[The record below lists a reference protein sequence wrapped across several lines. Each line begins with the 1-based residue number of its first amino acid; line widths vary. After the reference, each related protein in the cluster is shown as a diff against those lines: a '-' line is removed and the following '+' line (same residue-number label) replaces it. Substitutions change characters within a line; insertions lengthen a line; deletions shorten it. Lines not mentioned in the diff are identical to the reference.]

1 MKKLFFITSLILF
14 IIFFVL
20 ITILSTIGIETDRF
34 NKSISDRAIASN
46 NNISFKLEKIKF
58 KFDLKDINL
67 FLETENPELIYREIG
82 IPIKNA
88 KVYLDFY
95 ALITSKLKI
104 NKINLSSKE
113 INIDQ
118 LKKIIIKTKPS
129 SLNSLIT
136 NKVKN
141 GKLVINLELYF
152 KDNLKI
158 DNFIAKGE
166 VKEMEGVI
174 NNDLNLK
181 NTNFNFFADSSDI
194 LIKNVNSQMDGLLIK
209 NGNLQIKKDQEIN
222 IQTDFLTEIRI
233 NKKNIIKFLP
243 ILKNFEFIN
252 KETNFNA
259 KLDNFLNITFDK
271 TFKVTDYVYTNK
283 GKINKSFFKFNK
295 PIENPILEKNINH
308 LYLQDSNLNVRYAS
322 DKKNYVYSSG
332 IYSTEGKNYQSYDF
346 KNDFLKETF
355 NINLNFEIAQKF
367 KIDFIN
373 YEKKS

>member
-166 VKEMEGVI
+166 VKEMEGV
-174 NNDLNLK
+174 
-181 NTNFNFFADSSDI
+181 
-194 LIKNVNSQMDGLLIK
+194 
-209 NGNLQIKKDQEIN
+209 
-222 IQTDFLTEIRI
+222 
-233 NKKNIIKFLP
+233 
-243 ILKNFEFIN
+243 
-252 KETNFNA
+252 
-259 KLDNFLNITFDK
+259 
-271 TFKVTDYVYTNK
+271 
-283 GKINKSFFKFNK
+283 
-295 PIENPILEKNINH
+295 
-308 LYLQDSNLNVRYAS
+308 
-322 DKKNYVYSSG
+322 
-332 IYSTEGKNYQSYDF
+332 
-346 KNDFLKETF
+346 
-355 NINLNFEIAQKF
+355 
-367 KIDFIN
+367 
-373 YEKKS
+373 